1 MAERRI
7 SYAVDVENG
16 ERHNREA
23 GEESNLDEYSA
34 LNRYISTARDNRRGS
49 TSSAGA
55 LSAGEE
61 KKKPWWKFGG
71 KTDGVQDGFVT
82 PDEWLETDL
91 RAGLA
96 SSDIEPRRKKTGWNE
111 LVTEK
116 TNIFVQFIG
125 YFRGPIL
132 YVMELAVLLA
142 AGLRDWIDLGVIC
155 GILLLNAL
163 VGWYQEKQAADVV
176 ASLKGDIAMRAIV
189 VRNGQEE
196 EILARELVAGD
207 IVIIEEGT
215 VIPADVRLIC
225 DYTKPEMF
233 DAYKEYL
240 ANANSDDLKE
250 KHGDDDDEDEGE
262 VHQGVSLI
270 ACDQSAITGE
280 SLAVDKYMADTCYY
294 TTGCKRGKAYGIV
307 TATARHSFV
316 GRTAALVQGASD
328 SGHFKAVMDNIGT
341 SLLVLVMFWIL
352 AAWIGG
358 FFRHLKI
365 ATPEDTDNNL
375 LHYTLILLII
385 GVPVGLP
392 VVTTTTLAV
401 GAAYLA
407 EQKAIVQKL
416 TAIESLA
423 GVDVLCS
430 DKTGTLTANQLS
442 IREPFVSEGV
452 DVNWMMAVAAIASS
466 HNIKNLDP
474 IDKVTVLTLRR
485 YPKAREILA
494 RNWVTEKYTP
504 FDPVSKRIQTVCTC
518 DGVRYIC
525 SKGAPKA
532 ILNMSQCSE
541 EEAKLYREKASEF
554 ARRGFRS
561 LGVAVQKEGEPWQ
574 LLGMYPMFD
583 PPREDTAHTIA
594 EAQVLGLSVKMLTG
608 DAIAIAKETCKML
621 ALGTKV
627 YDSERLIHGGLAGS
641 AQHDLVEKAD
651 GFAEVFPEH
660 KYQVVEMLQ
669 QRGHLTAM
677 TGDGVNDAPSLKK
690 ADCGIAVEGSTE
702 AAQAAADI
710 VFLAPGLSTIV
721 DAIKLARQIF
731 QRMKAYIQYRIAL
744 CLHLEIYLVTSMI
757 IINETVDSSL
767 IVFIALFAD
776 LATIAVAYDNA
787 HFEARPVEWQLPKI
801 WVISV
806 VLGILLA
813 AATWIIRGTLFL
825 ENGGIIQNFGSPQE
839 ILFLEIALTENWLI
853 FVTRGGKT
861 WPSWQLVIAIFIV
874 DVLATLFCVFGWLA
888 PDWQQTSPADPAGP
902 GFSKNNDVDI
912 VTVVVIWAYSIGVT
926 VIIAVVYYLLT
937 IVPALDNLGRKT
949 RSKADTQ
956 IENMIAHLSKLAI
969 EHEKDS
975 EGRSRYVIG
984 ARTEEVEDDIML
996 RLYFFSLLTIL
1007 LNTVGVHSAAVQH
1020 VSRQQCQSKGT
1031 HCPPGTIIVSA
1042 SDKRAHFP
1050 TIQGAIDSLPADT
1063 SSQTILILAGNY
1075 TEQLNVTRS
1084 GPVTL
1089 LGQTSA
1095 SKDATRNRV
1104 RIIWAAANKDNTGQS
1119 VDNVFSSV
1127 LVVAPTLESS
1137 LTGSGTTGYAVPA
1150 DTPFGNTD
1158 FRAYNIDFDNIWAEY
1173 SDGPAHALSFS
1184 RANGG
1189 FYYCGFYSY
1198 QDTVYVGKL
1207 GNAYFYKSIIA
1218 GQTDFL
1224 YGFGTAWIQSSD
1236 LQLRGCGGGI
1246 TAWKGSNTTFT
1257 NKYGVYI
1264 VDSNLRAANASIAPD
1279 IKGKC
1284 ALGRPWNSQHRSI
1297 FANSY
1302 EDGTIDSSGYIDW
1315 VVSGVARFEKGVTL
1329 MAEYG
1334 AFGPGFNASGRVAGG
1349 VTTVLDKKA
1358 YEPYSTPQKVFQNQ
1372 AGVFGNT
1379 KWIDWD
1385 TVQAGN

>member
-16 ERHNREA
+16 ERHTRDA
-23 GEESNLDEYSA
+23 GDDGNLDEYSA

-55 LSAGEE
+55 LSSGEE

-71 KTDGVQDGFVT
+71 KASGIEDGFIT
-82 PDEWLETDL
+82 PDEWLQTDL
-91 RAGLA
+91 RSGLS

-116 TNIFVQFIG
+116 TNIFIQFIG

-207 IVIIEEGT
+207 IVIVEEGT

-233 DAYKEYL
+233 ETYKEYL
-240 ANANSDDLKE
+240 ANVTSDDLKE
-250 KHGDDDDEDEGE
+250 KHGDDDDDDVET
-262 VHQGVSLI
+262 HQGVSLI

-280 SLAVDKYMADTCYY
+280 SLAVDKYMADVCYY

-316 GRTAALVQGASD
+316 GKTAALVQGAQD

-365 ATPEDTDNNL
+365 ATPEDSDNNL

-423 GVDVLCS
+423 GVDILCS

-442 IREPFVSEGV
+442 IREPYVAEGV

-485 YPKAREILA
+485 YPKAREILS
-494 RNWVTEKYTP
+494 RNWITEKYTP
-504 FDPVSKRIQTVCTC
+504 FDPVSKRITTVCTC

-525 SKGAPKA
+525 AKGAPKA
-532 ILNMSQCSE
+532 ILNMSSCSP
-541 EEAKLYREKASEF
+541 EEAKLYREKVTEF

-627 YDSERLIHGGLAGS
+627 YNSERLIHGGLAGS

-757 IINETVDSSL
+757 IINETVDSAL

-813 AATWIIRGTLFL
+813 VATWIIRATLFL

-861 WPSWQLVIAIFIV
+861 WPSWQLVGAIFIV

-888 PDWQQTSPADPAGP
+888 PDWEQTSPPDPAGP
-902 GFSKNNDVDI
+902 YFSKNNDVDI

-949 RSKADTQ
+949 RSKADTK

-969 EHEKDS
+969 EMEHDS
-975 EGRSRYVIG
+975 EGKTRYTLG
-984 ARTEEVEDDIML
+984 ARAEEIEDD
-996 RLYFFSLLTIL
+996 
-1007 LNTVGVHSAAVQH
+1007 
-1020 VSRQQCQSKGT
+1020 
-1031 HCPPGTIIVSA
+1031 
-1042 SDKRAHFP
+1042 
-1050 TIQGAIDSLPADT
+1050 
-1063 SSQTILILAGNY
+1063 
-1075 TEQLNVTRS
+1075 E
-1084 GPVTL
+1084 
-1089 LGQTSA
+1089 
-1095 SKDATRNRV
+1095 
-1104 RIIWAAANKDNTGQS
+1104 
-1119 VDNVFSSV
+1119 
-1127 LVVAPTLESS
+1127 
-1137 LTGSGTTGYAVPA
+1137 
-1150 DTPFGNTD
+1150 
-1158 FRAYNIDFDNIWAEY
+1158 
-1173 SDGPAHALSFS
+1173 
-1184 RANGG
+1184 
-1189 FYYCGFYSY
+1189 
-1198 QDTVYVGKL
+1198 
-1207 GNAYFYKSIIA
+1207 
-1218 GQTDFL
+1218 
-1224 YGFGTAWIQSSD
+1224 
-1236 LQLRGCGGGI
+1236 
-1246 TAWKGSNTTFT
+1246 
-1257 NKYGVYI
+1257 
-1264 VDSNLRAANASIAPD
+1264 
-1279 IKGKC
+1279 
-1284 ALGRPWNSQHRSI
+1284 
-1297 FANSY
+1297 
-1302 EDGTIDSSGYIDW
+1302 
-1315 VVSGVARFEKGVTL
+1315 
-1329 MAEYG
+1329 
-1334 AFGPGFNASGRVAGG
+1334 
-1349 VTTVLDKKA
+1349 
-1358 YEPYSTPQKVFQNQ
+1358 
-1372 AGVFGNT
+1372 
-1379 KWIDWD
+1379 
-1385 TVQAGN
+1385 

>member
-7 SYAVDVENG
+7 SYAPDVENG
-16 ERHNREA
+16 DRHRDADVND
-23 GEESNLDEYSA
+23 GNLDEYSA
-34 LNRYISTARDNRRGS
+34 LNRYISTARDGRRGS

-55 LSAGEE
+55 LSTQEE
-61 KKKPWWKFGG
+61 KKPFWKFWAKKG
-71 KTDGVQDGFVT
+71 DGVVDGWQC

-91 RAGLA
+91 RSGLS
-96 SSDIEPRRKKTGWNE
+96 SSDIEPRRKKCGWNE

-116 TNIFVQFIG
+116 TNICIQFIG

-176 ASLKGDIAMRAIV
+176 ASLKGDIAMRAVV

-196 EILARELVAGD
+196 EILARELVTGD
-207 IVIIEEGT
+207 IVIVEEGH

-225 DYTKPEMF
+225 DYSKPEMF
-233 DAYKEYL
+233 EAYKEYL
-240 ANANSDDLKE
+240 VTSQDDTLKE
-250 KHGDDDDEDEGE
+250 KGEDDDEDDREI
-262 VHQGVSLI
+262 HQGVSLI

-307 TATARHSFV
+307 TATARQSFV
-316 GRTAALVQGASD
+316 GKTAALVQGAKD

-365 ATPEDTDNNL
+365 ATPEDSETTL
-375 LHYTLILLII
+375 LRYTLILLVI

-423 GVDVLCS
+423 GVDILCS

-442 IREPFVSEGV
+442 IREPYVAEGV

-466 HNIKNLDP
+466 HNVKNLDP
-474 IDKVTVLTLRR
+474 IDKVTILTLRR

-494 RNWVTEKYTP
+494 RNWITEKYSP
-504 FDPVSKRIQTVCTC
+504 FDPVSKRITTVCTC
-518 DGVRYIC
+518 DGVRYTC
-525 SKGAPKA
+525 AKGAPKA
-532 ILNMSQCSE
+532 ILNMSECSE
-541 EEAKLYREKASEF
+541 EEAKLYRDKAAEF

-757 IINETVDSSL
+757 IIDETIRSDL

-806 VLGILLA
+806 ILGILLA
-813 AATWIIRGTLFL
+813 AATWIVRGTLFIN
-825 ENGGIIQNFGSPQE
+825 NGGIIQNWGSPQE
-839 ILFLEIALTENWLI
+839 ILFLEVALTENWLI

-861 WPSWQLVIAIFIV
+861 WPSWQLVIAIFVV
-874 DVLATLFCVFGWLA
+874 DVLATLFCLFGWLA
-888 PDWQQTSPADPAGP
+888 GP
-902 GFSKNNDVDI
+902 YTQSHPQDSATFTANGHVDI

-937 IVPALDNLGRKT
+937 IIPALDNLGRKT
-949 RSKADTQ
+949 RSKADTK

-969 EHEKDS
+969 ELETDR
-975 EGRSRYVIG
+975 EGKVRYTLG
-984 ARTEEVEDDIML
+984 ARAEEVE
-996 RLYFFSLLTIL
+996 
-1007 LNTVGVHSAAVQH
+1007 
-1020 VSRQQCQSKGT
+1020 
-1031 HCPPGTIIVSA
+1031 
-1042 SDKRAHFP
+1042 
-1050 TIQGAIDSLPADT
+1050 
-1063 SSQTILILAGNY
+1063 
-1075 TEQLNVTRS
+1075 
-1084 GPVTL
+1084 
-1089 LGQTSA
+1089 
-1095 SKDATRNRV
+1095 
-1104 RIIWAAANKDNTGQS
+1104 
-1119 VDNVFSSV
+1119 
-1127 LVVAPTLESS
+1127 
-1137 LTGSGTTGYAVPA
+1137 
-1150 DTPFGNTD
+1150 
-1158 FRAYNIDFDNIWAEY
+1158 
-1173 SDGPAHALSFS
+1173 
-1184 RANGG
+1184 
-1189 FYYCGFYSY
+1189 
-1198 QDTVYVGKL
+1198 
-1207 GNAYFYKSIIA
+1207 
-1218 GQTDFL
+1218 
-1224 YGFGTAWIQSSD
+1224 
-1236 LQLRGCGGGI
+1236 
-1246 TAWKGSNTTFT
+1246 
-1257 NKYGVYI
+1257 
-1264 VDSNLRAANASIAPD
+1264 
-1279 IKGKC
+1279 
-1284 ALGRPWNSQHRSI
+1284 
-1297 FANSY
+1297 
-1302 EDGTIDSSGYIDW
+1302 ED
-1315 VVSGVARFEKGVTL
+1315 E
-1329 MAEYG
+1329 
-1334 AFGPGFNASGRVAGG
+1334 
-1349 VTTVLDKKA
+1349 
-1358 YEPYSTPQKVFQNQ
+1358 
-1372 AGVFGNT
+1372 
-1379 KWIDWD
+1379 
-1385 TVQAGN
+1385 